1 MKKITI
7 YFVLILVILSFSC
20 QKEFVE
26 SAKSDNVD
34 LVNRLKDFNEFY
46 YQANIPKSGS
56 WGDLGID
63 SALYLSEAALN
74 YSFRF
79 EKDTNFNY
87 TALFTK
93 DGFSMPKTVLSSGDT
108 VIKGSVISDFYTE
121 ITDLLQEFESTSD
134 GKMYIIDVILNENN
148 PTQQVWSV
156 KASAFVNRDLPIDT
170 CIDYTYVLE
179 ARLNKTFL
187 NNNFDDTYLYGFYT
201 DIRGDTIVS
210 GNTGSVS
217 VPPYYFVSHTIYHEE
232 QWDGCPR
239 IGYYQA
245 SVTYLPA
252 YLNIFNYFKPVGKS
266 SAMAII
272 APHEKTQY
280 SPPPFSY
287 HNVNLKYGYFNQT
300 LQ

>member
-7 YFVLILVILSFSC
+7 YFVLFSVVLSFSC
-20 QKEFVE
+20 RKEFVE
-26 SAKSDNVD
+26 SAKSDNAD
-34 LVNRLKDFNEFY
+34 LVNRLKAFNEFY
-46 YQANIPKSGS
+46 YQVNIPKGGS

-108 VIKGSVISDFYTE
+108 VIKGSVISDFFTE
-121 ITDLLQEFESTSD
+121 ITDLLQEFESSSD
-134 GKMYIIDVILNENN
+134 GKMYVIDVILNENN

-179 ARLNKTFL
+179 TRLNKTFL
-187 NNNFDDTYLYGFYT
+187 NNNFDDTYLYGFFT
-201 DIRGDTIVS
+201 DITNTVEIS
-210 GNTGSVS
+210 GNTGTVS
-217 VPPYYFVSHTIYHEE
+217 VPPYYFVSHTVYHEE

-252 YLNIFNYFKPVGKS
+252 YIYICNYFKPVGKLP
-266 SAMAII
+266 AEVVIE
-272 APHEKTQY
+272 PHEKTQY

-287 HNVNLKYGYFNQT
+287 HAVFPSYGYLNHTMQ
-300 LQ
+300 